1 MPEQKM
7 SSGEALVIVRK
18 VKNHYQAFEEL
29 EDVLDA
35 VLAAEKSVGGLNRQM
50 TKLTDEVAELVVE
63 AKSRKDMLSKVGE
76 DLAAKRK
83 EVAMEHKSFMDGI
96 SGAVKRA
103 RSEHKEVMASMQA
116 AYEEKRKGIETS
128 TEELRKERNKQ
139 ERLLANAREAVAK
152 TREGLERVA

>member
-35 VLAAEKSVGGLNRQM
+35 VLAAERSVGGLNRQM

-63 AKSRKDMLSKVGE
+63 AKSKKDMLSKVGE

-83 EVAMEHKSFMDGI
+83 LVAAEHKSFMDGI

-103 RSEHKEVMASMQA
+103 RSEHKEVMALMQD
-116 AYEEKRKGIETS
+116 AYEKQSKV
-128 TEELRKERNKQ
+128 TEASIGELKKERSKQ
-139 ERLLANAREAVAK
+139 ESLLANAREAVAK